1 MKSESKLSPR
11 GIMSKL
17 LLEKSLAECDH
28 TRLNFEPSAY
38 ADNVGF
44 KRQTKQQRVAA
55 SLLQILPK
63 NKQSGKTNAINAKD
77 HPISKSSHESY
88 PAPLVLPQDDLA
100 LDTEYPPQS
109 LRSWLHSK
117 DRNELTNR
125 RNTIYVAAPPDVS
138 SDIEYMSTWSR
149 PQQID
154 RVRDTVE
161 NCIPIPDIQDVVEYL
176 AAFYHGLPVKQLL
189 APKLQFTTWDDGS
202 NKPSR
207 ARKTS
212 SKPPFIGLN
221 TATESIRIRT
231 RAPKD
236 KVFLRQLNLDDL
248 LDAAISILPD
258 DAYAL
263 LLLVEQDL
271 YESADDVFVC
281 GRAYGGSRVAVVS
294 TARYHPSL
302 DVKNDVERQ
311 HSWPASHCDD
321 YLRECCA
328 TAFGQDERPRKRAR
342 IPKGNSTSTSTKP
355 LQTNLIDQTISTP
368 LQAAVSAHKAL
379 SELSSSPKMLTGL
392 WLGRVCRTASHELG
406 HCFGID
412 HCVYYAC
419 AMQGSASLAEDA
431 RQPPYLCPIDLAKML
446 QATGTEA
453 EQRYLALLGFCNQHK
468 DIQLFAAFA
477 AWIEAR
483 LSEMKING

>member
-1 MKSESKLSPR
+1 
-11 GIMSKL
+11 MSKL
-17 LLEKSLAECDH
+17 PLGHSSSSLAKCNH
-28 TRLNFEPSAY
+28 ARINLEPSAY
-38 ADNVGF
+38 ADNVDF
-44 KRQTKQQRVAA
+44 KRRTKQQRVAA
-55 SLLQILPK
+55 SLLQNLPK
-63 NKQSGKTNAINAKD
+63 NKQSGKFHETNALNAKN
-77 HPISKSSHESY
+77 HPILKSSYELY

-100 LDTEYPPQS
+100 LDTDYPPQS

-117 DRNELTNR
+117 DRNEVTNR
-125 RNTIYVAAPPDVS
+125 RNTIYVAAPPDLS
-138 SDIEYMSTWSR
+138 SDVEYMSNWGR
-149 PQQID
+149 PQK
-154 RVRDTVE
+154 TVE
-161 NCIPIPDIQDVVEYL
+161 NYIPTPDIQDVVDYL
-176 AAFYHGLPVKQLL
+176 AAFYHGLSVKQLL
-189 APKLQFTTWDDGS
+189 APRLQFAAWDDDDS
-202 NKPSR
+202 DKPSR
-207 ARKTS
+207 TRKPST
-212 SKPPFIGLN
+212 KPPFIGLN

-248 LDAAISILPD
+248 LDAAISILPN

-271 YESADDVFVC
+271 YESADDEFVC

-321 YLRECCA
+321 YLRECYA

-342 IPKGNSTSTSTKP
+342 IPKEKSTSSSTNP
-355 LQTNLIDQTISTP
+355 PQTNLVDQTISTP

-379 SELSSSPKMLTGL
+379 SELSSSPTMLSGL

-446 QATGTEA
+446 QATGTET

-477 AWIEAR
+477 AWIDAR
-483 LSEMKING
+483 LLEMKING

>member
-1 MKSESKLSPR
+1 
-11 GIMSKL
+11 MSKL
-17 LLEKSLAECDH
+17 PLETSLAKCEH
-28 TRLNFEPSAY
+28 TRLNLEPSAY
-38 ADNVGF
+38 ADHVGF
-44 KRQTKQQRVAA
+44 QRVVL
-55 SLLQILPK
+55 SPLQNLPTK
-63 NKQSGKTNAINAKD
+63 KQSGKFHETNTMNAKNR
-77 HPISKSSHESY
+77 PISDSSYGLY

-100 LDTEYPPQS
+100 LDTDYPPQS

-117 DRNELTNR
+117 DRNEVTNR

-154 RVRDTVE
+154 RVSDAVE
-161 NCIPIPDIQDVVEYL
+161 NSIPIPDIQDVVGYL
-176 AAFYHGLPVKQLL
+176 AAFYHGLPMKQLL
-189 APKLQFTTWDDGS
+189 APKLQFAAWDD
-202 NKPSR
+202 KPSR
-207 ARKTS
+207 AGKTS
-212 SKPPFIGLN
+212 TKPPFVGLN

-231 RAPKD
+231 RAPRD

-248 LDAAISILPD
+248 LDAAISILPN

-328 TAFGQDERPRKRAR
+328 TAFEHDERPRKKA
-342 IPKGNSTSTSTKP
+342 KKKSTSSSTNPSQTS
-355 LQTNLIDQTISTP
+355 LVAQTISTP

-379 SELSSSPKMLTGL
+379 SEMSTSPTMLSGL

-419 AMQGSASLAEDA
+419 AMQGSASPAEDA

-446 QATGTEA
+446 RATGAEV

-477 AWIEAR
+477 SWIETR
-483 LSEMKING
+483 LSEMKINV